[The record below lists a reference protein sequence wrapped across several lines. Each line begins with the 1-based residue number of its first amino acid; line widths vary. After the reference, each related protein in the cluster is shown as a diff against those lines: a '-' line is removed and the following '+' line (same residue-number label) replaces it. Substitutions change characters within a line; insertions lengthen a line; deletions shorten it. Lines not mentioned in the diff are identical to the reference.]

1 MFKPKKPSLLV
12 HLLYLA
18 VDIAFIFLAFYLP
31 YLIRW
36 NIFYS
41 WTVVGPLDFA
51 WRGMVF
57 TSFEQYS
64 RLYIF
69 WGIITIAY
77 LHYQQLYKTKRLF
90 SISQEMLLVFKAVA
104 FSTLI
109 AGLLIFIIK
118 ATHVSRLVFVG
129 NFVALF
135 ILLSSWRVAKRLI
148 LRKLTAKG
156 YNNFNVLIIGANNL
170 GLELVRE
177 IKKSAYLGLKVV
189 GFLSDREGEAVL
201 DSDVKVLGKIA
212 DFEKVVHQYFID
224 EALITISQE
233 REKVT
238 ALAPLAKELNV
249 SFRVIPDPFEL
260 SMDVLDVY
268 KIGHIP
274 VLDYSIKELHGTD
287 LFDKRLIDVVLA
299 IVGILILW
307 PLLIILAILIK
318 ISDSGSVF
326 YVSKR
331 YGKKGNLFNFYK
343 FRTMVVNAE
352 AMLEGLKAKNETD
365 GPIFKMK
372 NDPRINKIGR
382 FMRRYSLDELPQLWN
397 VLKGDMS
404 IVGPRP
410 LPLGQVETNDF
421 FQLRR
426 LSIKPGITGL
436 WQIRG
441 RSITSFSQFVK
452 WDIWYINNWSL
463 WLDTAIILRT
473 FPAIL
478 KGRGAY

>member
-1 MFKPKKPSLLV
+1 
-12 HLLYLA
+12 
-18 VDIAFIFLAFYLP
+18 
-31 YLIRW
+31 
-36 NIFYS
+36 
-41 WTVVGPLDFA
+41 
-51 WRGMVF
+51 
-57 TSFEQYS
+57 
-64 RLYIF
+64 
-69 WGIITIAY
+69 
-77 LHYQQLYKTKRLF
+77 
-90 SISQEMLLVFKAVA
+90 
-104 FSTLI
+104 
-109 AGLLIFIIK
+109 
-118 ATHVSRLVFVG
+118 
-129 NFVALF
+129 
-135 ILLSSWRVAKRLI
+135 
-148 LRKLTAKG
+148 
-156 YNNFNVLIIGANNL
+156 
-170 GLELVRE
+170 
-177 IKKSAYLGLKVV
+177 
-189 GFLSDREGEAVL
+189 
-201 DSDVKVLGKIA
+201 
-212 DFEKVVHQYFID
+212 
-224 EALITISQE
+224 
-233 REKVT
+233 

-426 LSIKPGITGL
+426 LSIKPGIT
-436 WQIRG
+436 
-441 RSITSFSQFVK
+441 
-452 WDIWYINNWSL
+452 
-463 WLDTAIILRT
+463 
-473 FPAIL
+473 
-478 KGRGAY
+478 